1 MKSVHL
7 PGLSPPRLACADER
21 MNIACATPAVL
32 LHRPDEHR
40 AAFLVY
46 TILIAAA
53 RACAVPSGIFQIG
66 LKR

>member
-1 MKSVHL
+1 MKSVCL
-7 PGLSPPRLACADER
+7 LGLSPPQSRRRGWRAH
-21 MNIACATPAVL
+21 IACAGWAAIL
-32 LHRPDEHR
+32 QRFHEHR

-53 RACAVPSGIFQIG
+53 RTCAVPSEIFQIG

>member
-1 MKSVHL
+1 MKSVCL
-7 PGLSPPRLACADER
+7 LGLSPPPCSVERRENIVCAV
-21 MNIACATPAVL
+21 PAAI
-32 LHRPDEHR
+32 LHRLTEHR

-53 RACAVPSGIFQIG
+53 RTCAVPSGIFQIG